1 MKGEAI
7 ASVFLCAL
15 FGALVYF
22 DSRSVISTG
31 VYVTICFFLFSR
43 WSRHANKENLANS
56 KYTKLMSVYE
66 TQMKRITEQRRSLEL
81 LREEK
86 EETQKKLKNKSDEAE
101 ELKRQLTAA
110 QKEGGELK
118 DSLEKKAK
126 KLSQELEGV
135 KEEKAELEQKHR
147 ILEQRQKEDSKKH
160 DEQVNE
166 LTIKVTET
174 EEKCD
179 SLEKTVKDRE
189 NKIDGLKKEVKVLE
203 QKERDLEK
211 EKEELTFKIQRRDRT
226 IHRMDEMRQAIDH
239 RLDLLNAEFCDVGQT
254 EAAEPSDKKEEGE
267 SQSQEDSK
275 KTTKLPGIPDD
286 WNTKLLESPDVAGD
300 KTIHKAFKLI
310 LSESQETGEL
320 LNLFKKRF
328 DDDFGPMKN
337 TPLMYACLAGNK
349 KAYYAL
355 LKAHPR
361 EGLVDDR
368 GNNILHLA
376 VLSGNDALASV
387 VSSHVPL
394 QKERNNDGVTPLLLA
409 ARMGNVKMVE
419 SLMPNSWGVGDMADT
434 VLHAAMQPLHT
445 PTTDDLANRVAI
457 AKLVLKRTKDNTAA
471 VNVCDNHGNTPLH
484 YACRL
489 DCPELV
495 GLLLNKGA
503 KMDTANLEGKRPID
517 YAVSG
522 KVRTQLGKSSNLSHS
537 TAC

>member
-1 MKGEAI
+1 M
-7 ASVFLCAL
+7 
-15 FGALVYF
+15 
-22 DSRSVISTG
+22 
-31 VYVTICFFLFSR
+31 
-43 WSRHANKENLANS
+43 
-56 KYTKLMSVYE
+56 
-66 TQMKRITEQRRSLEL
+66 
-81 LREEK
+81 
-86 EETQKKLKNKSDEAE
+86 
-101 ELKRQLTAA
+101 
-110 QKEGGELK
+110 
-118 DSLEKKAK
+118 
-126 KLSQELEGV
+126 
-135 KEEKAELEQKHR
+135 
-147 ILEQRQKEDSKKH
+147 
-160 DEQVNE
+160 
-166 LTIKVTET
+166 
-174 EEKCD
+174 
-179 SLEKTVKDRE
+179 
-189 NKIDGLKKEVKVLE
+189 
-203 QKERDLEK
+203 
-211 EKEELTFKIQRRDRT
+211 
-226 IHRMDEMRQAIDH
+226 
-239 RLDLLNAEFCDVGQT
+239 
-254 EAAEPSDKKEEGE
+254 
-267 SQSQEDSK
+267 
-275 KTTKLPGIPDD
+275 
-286 WNTKLLESPDVAGD
+286 
-300 KTIHKAFKLI
+300 
-310 LSESQETGEL
+310 
-320 LNLFKKRF
+320 
-328 DDDFGPMKN
+328 
-337 TPLMYACLAGNK
+337 
-349 KAYYAL
+349 